1 MCEARTRAF
10 IDFPPVP
17 ECVNEHVW
25 FTCLYCNRCGRCG
38 DSPDFW
44 RVPWFY
50 VNGATEEPLWQLI
63 CHNCLRKAEP
73 SGTKEGAIGR
83 WNRGM

>member
-25 FTCLYCNRCGRCG
+25 FTCLYCNRCGRFG
-38 DSPDFW
+38 NQEKQEDK
-44 RVPWFY
+44 
-50 VNGATEEPLWQLI
+50 NNE
-63 CHNCLRKAEP
+63 KA
-73 SGTKEGAIGR
+73 
-83 WNRGM
+83 